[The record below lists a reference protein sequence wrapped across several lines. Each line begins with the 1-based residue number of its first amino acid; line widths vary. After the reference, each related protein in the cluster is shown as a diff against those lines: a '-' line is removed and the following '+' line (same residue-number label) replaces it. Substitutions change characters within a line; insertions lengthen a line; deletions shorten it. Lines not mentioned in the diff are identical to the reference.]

1 MAVTD
6 LVSEGFARER
16 VKARMLRRAA
26 DLWGYAETDLD
37 SFDPLVTLL
46 IEACAVEFERV
57 SVAIGNTQTRLLDRL
72 AQVLHP
78 EPDVAR
84 PAFGV
89 AQVRSVE
96 PRASLS
102 ATTQLVYKRAGASRT
117 DSTNALEAYFSPVD
131 AYSIVDGAIRYMATT
146 DTLYRVDE
154 PTQKAPIA
162 QRQGLPAV
170 LPYQSVWLGL
180 ELDEDIASL
189 EGLTF
194 FFDWS
199 SETDRT
205 AYQSFP
211 ATGSWWLGGQ
221 ELRVRAGLSEKKV
234 PTSSNGLLGDE
245 FDVMNKVEKQAL
257 VAYERHFVTI
267 EAAPTFKS
275 SGMQRQAYP
284 AQVGQWFAERE
295 LRTVRESL
303 WWVELRLS
311 HTVSSQA
318 LEGLIVGLNCFPV
331 VNRRLHRI
339 TYRLQQNLN
348 IIPLETDR
356 CFLAMRDVRTNQNRQ
371 LTSIPLGNLSDLA
384 TDTYTVQYGVS
395 RFDDRDA
402 RQALINMQ
410 DLLRDESA
418 SFAALGEDFLTS
430 VIRELNQALAR
441 LETKVDQKTRK
452 RDSIPYLIVKPKQA
466 GETVFIE
473 YWTCDGES
481 ANRLPVGSRLAPY
494 SDSTLRKDSGF
505 LMTAT
510 TGGRER
516 LKESEKIT
524 QYKRAL
530 LTRNRIVTLED
541 VRVVCQA
548 ELGHHLQSVRVERA
562 FRVDPLPTNGFQRCI
577 QVSLEPSARSTYSD
591 ADWAQQAKLLQSSL
605 EVQSV
610 SALPYQVIVV
620 AH

>member
-6 LVSEGFARER
+6 LVSEGFTRER

-37 SFDPLVTLL
+37 SFDPLVALL

-84 PAFGV
+84 PAFGI

-96 PRASLS
+96 SKSTLS
-102 ATTQLVYKRAGASRT
+102 ATTQLCLKRAGATRT
-117 DSTNALEAYFSPVD
+117 DSTNALEAFFSPVD
-131 AYSIVDGAIRYMATT
+131 AYPVIDGAIRYIATT
-146 DTLYRVDE
+146 EMLYRIDE
-154 PTQKAPIA
+154 PTQKTPIA
-162 QRQGLPAV
+162 QRQGPPAV
-170 LPYQSVWLGL
+170 LPYQSLWLGL
-180 ELDEDIASL
+180 DLDEGVTSL
-189 EGLTF
+189 EGLSF
-194 FFDWS
+194 FFDWA

-205 AYQSFP
+205 VYQSSP
-211 ATGSWWLGGQ
+211 ATSSWWLGGQ
-221 ELRVRAGLSEKKV
+221 ELRVRMGLPEKSSAK
-234 PTSSNGLLGDE
+234 TSNTRLESE
-245 FDVMNKVEKQAL
+245 FDVMGKVEKQA
-257 VAYERHFVTI
+257 VSVYERHFVTI
-267 EAAPTFKS
+267 EGAPVFKS
-275 SGMQRQAYP
+275 SGLQRQAYP
-284 AQVGQWFAERE
+284 SQVGQWFAERE
-295 LRTVRESL
+295 LRAVRESL
-303 WWVELRLS
+303 WWVELRLP
-311 HTVSSQA
+311 HTVSAQA
-318 LEGLIVGLNCFPV
+318 LAGVIVGLNCCPV

-371 LTSIPLGNLSDLA
+371 LTAIPLGDLSDLA
-384 TDTYTVQYGVS
+384 ADTYTVQYGVN

-402 RQALINMQ
+402 RQALTNLQ

-441 LETKVDQKTRK
+441 LEAKVDQKTSK
-452 RDSIPYLIVKPKQA
+452 RDSIPYLIIKPKQP

-473 YWTCDGES
+473 YWTCDGEA
-481 ANRLPVGSRLAPY
+481 ANRLPVGSRLSPY
-494 SDSTLRKDSGF
+494 SDNTLRKDSGF
-505 LMTAT
+505 LMTST

-516 LKESEKIT
+516 LRESEKIA
-524 QYKRAL
+524 QYKKAL
-530 LTRNRIVTLED
+530 LTRNRVVTLED

-548 ELGHHLQSVRVERA
+548 ELGHHLQAVRVERA

-577 QVSLEPSARSTYSD
+577 RVSLEPSTRSTYSA
-591 ADWAQQAKLLQSSL
+591 ADWLQQAKLIQTSL
-605 EVQSV
+605 ETQSV
-610 SALPYQVIVV
+610 SALPYEVIVV
-620 AH
+620 PN